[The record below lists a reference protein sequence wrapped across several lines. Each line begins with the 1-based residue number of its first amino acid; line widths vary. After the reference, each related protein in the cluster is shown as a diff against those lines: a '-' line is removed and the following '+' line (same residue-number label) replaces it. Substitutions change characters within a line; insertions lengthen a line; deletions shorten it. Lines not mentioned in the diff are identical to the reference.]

1 MNEIKPDTPNT
12 SWDNVPHDIMVP
24 VPIKIHPP
32 VILDH
37 SLPINHGPMPVP
49 QTPLVCIFIVRK
61 FPAIYSIDLYQIF
74 KLSFLECSCHGRIY

>member
-1 MNEIKPDTPNT
+1 MWIHCDLQEKCEFVNNYLFDVEFSRKMNEIKPDTPNT

-32 VILDH
+32 VIIDH

-49 QTPLVCIFIVRK
+49 QTPLVCIFTQH
-61 FPAIYSIDLYQIF
+61 F
-74 KLSFLECSCHGRIY
+74 